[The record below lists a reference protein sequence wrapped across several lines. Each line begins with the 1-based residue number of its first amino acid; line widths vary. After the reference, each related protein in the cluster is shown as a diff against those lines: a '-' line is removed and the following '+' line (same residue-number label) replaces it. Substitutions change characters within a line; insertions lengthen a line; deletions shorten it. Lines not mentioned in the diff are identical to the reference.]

1 MAMAFVLINT
11 EMGSENEVVDNLRK
25 IDAIK
30 EAYVTYGVYDV
41 VAIVGADTMEK
52 VKDIVTWRIRRQDK
66 VRASLTMIIIES

>member
-41 VAIVGADTMEK
+41 LAIVGADTMEK
-52 VKDIVTWRIRRQDK
+52 LKDIVTWRIRRQDK

>member
-1 MAMAFVLINT
+1 MAFVLINT

-41 VAIVGADTMEK
+41 LAIVGADTMEK
-52 VKDIVTWRIRRQDK
+52 LKDIVTWRIRRQDK